1 MSSESLSTSNTVVN
15 NETSKPKLWSA
26 TYVLALISVAVA
38 SITMTMLMPLLPIYI
53 KMIGGNLSLAG
64 VVVSV
69 FTLAALIGRPF
80 FAMLIDKYGRKPVL
94 IIGFTLI
101 MIGCFT
107 YRFIAIIGVLMII
120 RVVHGI
126 GYGAST
132 NAAGTIVADVVPKEI
147 RGKGIGYFGFVTA
160 ASLALGPATAL
171 TIMKHTDIKTAFL
184 VTGVLAAIG
193 LVTACFLSYEKKQV
207 VQQVQETNTQTKG
220 VFSAGYEKSALPA
233 SLVMLFVAFA
243 YAGIMTF
250 LPTYSGVLKMGDINI
265 FFFVYAGSLL
275 ITRLI
280 VDQITKTRNISVVLL
295 PGIGLMAVS
304 FILLGFTKTLP
315 SFLIAA
321 VFFGVGYGS
330 VQPALNA
337 LVISACPPAKRGAAN
352 STFFSALDVGIGLGA
367 LCWGLVS
374 GSFGFPAIYIG
385 CIAFMIFAAISLL
398 TLKQKSV

>member
-1 MSSESLSTSNTVVN
+1 MSSENLTTSNIVVN
-15 NETSKPKLWSA
+15 NEVSKPKLWNA
-26 TYVLALISVAVA
+26 TYVLTLISVAVA

-53 KMIGGNLSLAG
+53 KMINGNISLAG

-80 FAMLIDKYGRKPVL
+80 FAMLIDKYGRKPIL
-94 IIGFTLI
+94 IIGFALI
-101 MIGCFT
+101 TVGCLS
-107 YRFIAIIGVLMII
+107 YRFITIVGVLMII
-120 RVVHGI
+120 RVIHGF

-132 NAAGTIVADVVPKEI
+132 NATGTIVADIVPKEI

-160 ASLALGPATAL
+160 AALALGPATAL
-171 TIMKHTDIKTAFL
+171 TIMKQTDIKTAFL
-184 VTGVLAAIG
+184 MTGLLAGAG
-193 LVTACFLSYEKKQV
+193 LIAVCFLSYEKRQA
-207 VQQVQETNTQTKG
+207 VQRNPENNTQPKKL
-220 VFSAGYEKSALPA
+220 FNAGYEKSALPA

-250 LPTYSGVLKMGDINI
+250 LPTYAGVLKMGDISI
-265 FFFVYAGSLL
+265 FFFIYAVTLL

-280 VDQITKTRNISVVLL
+280 VDRITKTRNISVVLL

-321 VFFGVGYGS
+321 MFFGVGYGS
-330 VQPALNA
+330 VQPTLNA
-337 LVISACPPAKRGAAN
+337 IVISACPPAKRGAAN
-352 STFFSALDVGIGLGA
+352 STFFSSLDIGIGLGA

-385 CIAFMIFAAISLL
+385 CIAFMIMAGISLL